1 MTSPTEEVGARLR
14 LRDRAQF
21 QRDAQGAA
29 RDIRDIGSAADKA
42 EGSGKRMGSGMGV
55 ARAGIGGLTS
65 AAGMGITAIAG
76 LTVGL
81 GGLAAKTVGL
91 AMDAAETQSK
101 FNTVFAGMTDDVG
114 GFVTQMNAEF
124 GIPTKELQD
133 AASSFGIFAKAA
145 GIPSENLAGFSK
157 DLTSAGMD
165 LASFYNV
172 EPGEAF
178 QALSSGLSGE
188 AEPLRRFG
196 IFLSDASMKAEAA
209 SMGLTGELT
218 EQQKVMVRQKII
230 MKSLGDAQG
239 DLSRTSGGLSNQWKA
254 LKGRLQEAGTAIGTA
269 LLPYANQLVVALN
282 DRLQPAVAWLQTN
295 LPGMVEGAAS
305 GLTAAGERAKA
316 AWEWGTYGDVGA
328 AFLGMPALVDPINR
342 VADAAGDLW
351 TIFTVGIVPAFATVQ
366 DAVPGLQSPLDTLD
380 STLDFLASNAEALHP
395 LLVGLVAVWTAWRL
409 AVLGHNIVMAISG
422 GLAAARVGINMLLTG
437 STGLATAAEL
447 TRNQALIASIALHA
461 RLGAMMVWAGIKAVA
476 SMVLSVATTVGGWI
490 LMGVTAMANAAI
502 MAAAWVIGL
511 GPIGW
516 AIGLLV
522 LMGIAF
528 AVLWKKSETFRN
540 IVKGALAAV
549 GTAAVAAKDWIVNAF
564 NTTVAFLAGLPGRIR
579 SATSGMWDG
588 LKSSFRS
595 AINFIIDGWNGLSFG
610 IPEVDT
616 HIPGVGKVGGM
627 SIGTPNIPRLH
638 QGGTTTSAGSA
649 IIQPDEELVVL
660 PPAASVV
667 PLDDRPAVAAATGG
681 GSGPITL
688 QVMLDRRVLAEAV
701 YDHTGDKV
709 ARR

>member
-1 MTSPTEEVGARLR
+1 VTSPTEEVGARLR

-29 RDIRDIGSAADKA
+29 KDIKNIGDSADKA
-42 EGSGKRMGSGMGV
+42 ESSGKRMGSGMGV

-65 AAGMGITAIAG
+65 AARVGITAIAG
-76 LTVGL
+76 LTVVV

-101 FNTVFAGMTDDVG
+101 FNTVFAGMEADVG
-114 GFVTQMNAEF
+114 SFVTQMNADY

-157 DLTSAGMD
+157 DLTAAGMD

-196 IFLSDASMKAEAA
+196 IFLSDATMKAEAA
-209 SMGLTGELT
+209 SMGLKGELT
-218 EQQKVMVRQKII
+218 EQQKVMLRQRII

-239 DLSRTSGGLSNQWKA
+239 DLARTSGGLSNQWKA
-254 LKGRLQEAGTAIGTA
+254 LKGRLTEAGTAIGTA

-282 DRLQPAVAWLQTN
+282 DRLQPAVAWLQDN
-295 LPGMVEGAAS
+295 LPGMVQGAAES
-305 GLTAAGERAKA
+305 LTAAGERAKA

-366 DAVPGLQSPLDTLD
+366 AAIPGLQSPLDTLD
-380 STLDFLASNAEALHP
+380 STLDFLADNAETLHP

-409 AVLGHNIVMAISG
+409 AVVAHNVVMAVAG
-422 GLAAARVGINMLLTG
+422 GLAAARVGLNMLVTG

-447 TRNQALIASIALHA
+447 TRNQAIIASIALHA
-461 RLGAMMVWAGIKAVA
+461 RLGAMMIWTGIKAVA
-476 SMVLSVATTVGGWI
+476 SMVLAVATTVGGWI
-490 LMGVTAMANAAI
+490 VMGATAMVNAGI
-502 MAAAWVIGL
+502 MAVAWVVAL

-516 AIGLLV
+516 GIALLV
-522 LMGIAF
+522 LLGGAF
-528 AVLWKKSETFRN
+528 VILWKKSETFRN
-540 IVKGALAAV
+540 IVKGSLAAV
-549 GTAAVAAKDWIVNAF
+549 GSAAIAAKDWIVGAF
-564 NTTVAFLAGLPGRIR
+564 NTTVGFLSGLPARIR
-579 SATSGMWDG
+579 VATSGMWDG
-588 LKSSFRS
+588 IKSSFRS
-595 AINFIIDGWNGLSFG
+595 AINFIIDGWNGLSFS
-610 IPEVDT
+610 
-616 HIPGVGKVGGM
+616 IPGIDPPGPGPTIPGF

-638 QGGTTTSAGSA
+638 QGGSTTSAGSV

-667 PLDDRPAVAAATGG
+667 PLDNAPAVAAATGG
-681 GSGPITL
+681 SSGPITL
-688 QVMLDRRVLAEAV
+688 QVVLDRRVLAEAV